1 MSSFG
6 RTGVTR
12 TDTAAAR
19 NSPPPGRPER
29 GQGTAS
35 FGAIL
40 AGVTDTTSGRL
51 LRLLSLLQTRRT
63 WTGPELRERLGV
75 SARTVRRDVERLRDL
90 GYPVHADLGA
100 AGGYRLEAGAAMPPL
115 LLDDEEAVA
124 IAVGLRGAAGG
135 AVEGIGEASV
145 RALAKLEQVLPDRLR
160 RRVTALHTA
169 TTPLTGPPAGP
180 TVDPAALTVL
190 AAACRDHERVRFTY
204 RTPGGDDG
212 GGPARLVEPHGL
224 VSAGRRWYLVAYDTG
239 RADWR
244 TFRVDR
250 MGAPHPTGART
261 PPRPLPAADAAAFVT
276 RSLARRAPVRRA
288 VLTVHASA
296 AELAD
301 RFRVTGEE
309 IEPVDDRTC
318 TVRTAPDSLE
328 WTALRIAFLDLDF
341 EVREPPELAERLA
354 ALAVRLSRA
363 AAATDPAGRG
373 RGDGGARR

>member
-1 MSSFG
+1 M
-6 RTGVTR
+6 
-12 TDTAAAR
+12 
-19 NSPPPGRPER
+19 
-29 GQGTAS
+29 
-35 FGAIL
+35 
-40 AGVTDTTSGRL
+40 TDTTSGRL

-180 TVDPAALTVL
+180 TVDPAALAVL

-204 RTPGGDDG
+204 RAPGAPGAPG
-212 GGPARLVEPHGL
+212 ASGETGRLVEPHGL

-250 MGAPHPTGART
+250 MAAPRPTGVRT
-261 PPRPLPAADAAAFVT
+261 PPRPLPAADAADFVT
-276 RSLARRAPVRRA
+276 RSLARRRPVRRA

-354 ALAVRLSRA
+354 ALAARLSRA
-363 AAATDPAGRG
+363 AGTPPAAP
-373 RGDGGARR
+373 